1 MVVKRIEGATTF
13 DSQCETIAVNQRR
26 GMSRAQIV
34 LQRPTLVQGCEAM
47 KAEFEIGVPIFK
59 YGISITFIERRG
71 YV

>member
-1 MVVKRIEGATTF
+1 
-13 DSQCETIAVNQRR
+13 
-26 GMSRAQIV
+26 MSRAQIV